1 MKPWKESLTQ
11 QIVAECENSKIV
23 SLKETAL
30 TSGIRHIPA
39 QDAREIMS
47 AALKRVP
54 GYRLV
59 EIAATKNDS
68 FAQSACL
75 VENDVTFEEAI

>member
-1 MKPWKESLTQ
+1 MKSWKEALVQ
-11 QIVAECENSKIV
+11 QLVAACEDCKIV

-39 QDAREIMS
+39 QDARDIMS

>member
-11 QIVAECENSKIV
+11 QLVAACEDCKIV

-30 TSGIRHIPA
+30 ASGIRHIPA
-39 QDAREIMS
+39 QDARDIM
-47 AALKRVP
+47 AAAIKRVP

-59 EIAATKNDS
+59 EIASTKNDS
-68 FAQSACL
+68 FAQAACL

>member
-1 MKPWKESLTQ
+1 MKSWKEALVQ
-11 QIVAECENSKIV
+11 QIVAACEDCKIV

-30 TSGIRHIPA
+30 ASGIRHIPA
-39 QDAREIMS
+39 QDAREIMC

-59 EIAATKNDS
+59 EIASTKNDS